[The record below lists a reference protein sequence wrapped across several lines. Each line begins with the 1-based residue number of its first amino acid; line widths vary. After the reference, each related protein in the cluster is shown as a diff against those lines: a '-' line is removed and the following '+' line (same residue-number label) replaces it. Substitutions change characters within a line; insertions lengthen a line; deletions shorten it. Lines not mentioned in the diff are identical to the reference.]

1 VSKEETRKSQSFSII
16 MSEDPNNEFDFL
28 ADGSMRELA
37 MKMDLIDQQLADLT
51 TDTSSSNIQ
60 ADKGNNNHSDVGN
73 MLEYSTA
80 DLDDYVDADEG
91 AEALSSLQQ
100 ELQQAQEAADHDK
113 KEEAATSKPSEPQ
126 PREMAPP
133 PPPNAAAAAAVVTP
147 DRSGAGTPAGG
158 VAPTATVVMVDG
170 RKYHHYVI
178 SAIKPEPSA
187 KVGISMKTSK
197 GNTLI
202 VAVTADGLLA
212 GKGLMEGHKLI
223 KVNGIDVKNARH
235 ARVLIQSAA
244 TKVSVEVLEDLE

>member
-1 VSKEETRKSQSFSII
+1 LVLEIEKSERHFIKRNTNREKRNQEFSI
-16 MSEDPNNEFDFL
+16 MSEDPSNEFDFL

-60 ADKGNNNHSDVGN
+60 ADTSNNASN

-80 DLDDYVDADEG
+80 DLDDYVDADDG
-91 AEALSSLQQ
+91 AISSLQQ

-133 PPPNAAAAAAVVTP
+133 VAAVL
-147 DRSGAGTPAGG
+147 SGAGTPAGG
-158 VAPTATVVMVDG
+158 VAPTATAVIVDG
-170 RKYHHYVI
+170 KKCHHYII
-178 SAIKPEPSA
+178 SAIKPEPTA

-197 GNTLI
+197 GHTLI

-212 GKGLMEGHKLI
+212 GKGLKEGHKLI